1 MRSRIAPILLEPML
15 LAFSGPLAAA
25 TPAAA
30 ARAALDEAAAAR
42 FAALALKCLHQ
53 EYPNHISHTLGGD
66 ADARAPRELTPAFY
80 GCYDWHSAVHA
91 HWLLVRL
98 IRLIPDAPFAP
109 EARAAVA
116 QSLAPANI
124 EVEVRYLRGAGRAS
138 FARPYGLARLPAL
151 PAADPGRP
159 RRRAHRTASGRAV
172 ARARSRDRP
181 RRPQARAHRRPEPEP
196 RLDARGHRAWAA
208 RARCARCGTH
218 RRGRP
223 TP

>member
-1 MRSRIAPILLEPML
+1 MRSRIAPMLLEAML
-15 LAFSGPLAAA
+15 IALGGPVAAA

-30 ARAALDEAAAAR
+30 ARAPLDEAAAAR

-53 EYPNHISHTLGGD
+53 EYPNHISHPLGGD
-66 ADARAPRELTPAFY
+66 AEARAPRELTPAFY

-124 EVEVRYLRGAGRAS
+124 EAEVRYLRGAGRAS
-138 FARPYGLARLPAL
+138 FERPYGLAWLL
-151 PAADPGRP
+151 ELAAELRRFDDPDAKRWSATLRP
-159 RRRAHRTASGRAV
+159 LET
-172 ARARSRDRP
+172 
-181 RRPQARAHRRPEPEP
+181 ET
-196 RLDARGHRAWAA
+196 AA
-208 RARCARCGTH
+208 RLAGSLPKPH
-218 RRGRP
+218 YPIP
-223 TP
+223 TR